1 LSPLVSII
9 TINLNNAFGLEL
21 TIKSVISQVSDD
33 YEYLIIDG
41 GSQDDSLDI
50 IKNYS
55 TSNLFW
61 LSEPDRGVYDAMNK
75 GISKSRGSY
84 LLFLNSGDSFLNENS
99 LQILLD
105 NSKGEDLIYGDLI
118 VKNDGEDYLK
128 SYPEKLNI
136 RYFFRE
142 SLPHPATLISRNCLL
157 RLGMYDISLR
167 LVSDWK
173 FFFLAVVKENVSYKH
188 VPFPISVFP
197 FDGMSSQDKFN
208 ELQQLERNLVINK
221 HFGVYF
227 FWYKVYLLLTGKK
240 L

>member
-1 LSPLVSII
+1 MSPLISII
-9 TINLNNAFGLEL
+9 TVNLNNSVGLEL

-41 GSQDDSLDI
+41 GSKDDSLEI

-75 GISKSRGSY
+75 GISKSSGYY

-99 LQILLD
+99 LQVLLD
-105 NSKGEDLIYGDLI
+105 NSNGEDLIYGDLI
-118 VKNDGEDYLK
+118 IKKEGDDYLK

-142 SLPHPATLISRNCLL
+142 SLPHPATLISRNRLL
-157 RLGMYDISLR
+157 RLGMYDVELR

-173 FFFLAVVKENVSYKH
+173 FFFLAVVKDNVSYKH

-208 ELQQLERNLVINK
+208 ELQHLERNLVINK

>member
-1 LSPLVSII
+1 M
-9 TINLNNAFGLEL
+9 EL

>member
-1 LSPLVSII
+1 
-9 TINLNNAFGLEL
+9 LEL
-21 TIKSVISQVSDD
+21 TIKSVISQVLDD

-99 LQILLD
+99 LQILVD
-105 NSKGEDLIYGDLI
+105 NSNGEDLIYGDLI

-157 RLGMYDISLR
+157 RLGMYDITLR

>member
-1 LSPLVSII
+1 M
-9 TINLNNAFGLEL
+9 EL

-41 GSQDDSLDI
+41 GSKDDSLEI

-75 GISKSRGSY
+75 GISKSSGYY

-99 LQILLD
+99 LQVLLD
-105 NSKGEDLIYGDLI
+105 NSNGEDLIYGDLI
-118 VKNDGEDYLK
+118 IKKEGDDYLK

-142 SLPHPATLISRNCLL
+142 SLPHPATLISRNRLL
-157 RLGMYDISLR
+157 RLGMYDVELR

-173 FFFLAVVKENVSYKH
+173 FFFLAVVKDNVSYKH

-208 ELQQLERNLVINK
+208 ELQHLERNLVINK

>member
-9 TINLNNAFGLEL
+9 TINLNNAVGLEL
-21 TIKSVISQVSDD
+21 TIKSVISQVLDD

-99 LQILLD
+99 LQILVD
-105 NSKGEDLIYGDLI
+105 NSNGEDLIYGDLI
-118 VKNDGEDYLK
+118 VKND
-128 SYPEKLNI
+128 
-136 RYFFRE
+136 
-142 SLPHPATLISRNCLL
+142 
-157 RLGMYDISLR
+157 
-167 LVSDWK
+167 
-173 FFFLAVVKENVSYKH
+173 
-188 VPFPISVFP
+188 
-197 FDGMSSQDKFN
+197 
-208 ELQQLERNLVINK
+208 
-221 HFGVYF
+221 
-227 FWYKVYLLLTGKK
+227 
-240 L
+240 